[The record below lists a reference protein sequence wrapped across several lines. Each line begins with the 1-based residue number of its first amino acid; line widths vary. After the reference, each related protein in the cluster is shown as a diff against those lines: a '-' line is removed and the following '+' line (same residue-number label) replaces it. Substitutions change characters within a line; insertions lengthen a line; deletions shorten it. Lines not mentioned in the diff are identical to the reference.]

1 MEIHNN
7 ADVLKSLLNVGSSP
21 STQGA
26 QPAQAAQATQKPGTQ
41 PALGGDKA
49 TVSALGAEAAS
60 AANSVRT
67 SIDFMSEGPCMEAKP
82 GDFTM
87 LHELLSPRTWS
98 FGPGPLRCRCSARR
112 QS

>member
-60 AANSVRT
+60 AANSDVRSEKVA
-67 SIDFMSEGPCMEAKP
+67 SIKAALAAGTYNVPASAVAGKVVDS
-82 GDFTM
+82 M
-87 LHELLSPRTWS
+87 LSGS
-98 FGPGPLRCRCSARR
+98 S

>member
-41 PALGGDKA
+41 PALGG
-49 TVSALGAEAAS
+49 EFP
-60 AANSVRT
+60 N
-67 SIDFMSEGPCMEAKP
+67 
-82 GDFTM
+82 
-87 LHELLSPRTWS
+87 
-98 FGPGPLRCRCSARR
+98 RR
-112 QS
+112 GGRRGRFLA

>member
-1 MEIHNN
+1 MEIRNN
-7 ADVLKSLLNVGSSP
+7 AEALKNLLNVGSSP

-26 QPAQAAQATQKPGTQ
+26 QPAQAAQAAQKPGAQ

-60 AANSVRT
+60 AANSDVRSEKVA
-67 SIDFMSEGPCMEAKP
+67 SIKAALAAGTYNVPASAVAGKVVDS
-82 GDFTM
+82 M
-87 LHELLSPRTWS
+87 LSGS
-98 FGPGPLRCRCSARR
+98 S